1 MAAPTRSHPRDP
13 ASSTETRVG
22 EVLRRVRKRSGLSL
36 RALGART
43 GFSASFLSQLE
54 KGQVSPSIGSLERIA
69 GSLGVKLGDV
79 FGASQPARSSVV
91 RADARAAFTS
101 SWSRARVESLIASA
115 DATGFEAL
123 VVTMLP
129 GGSSGEHPAIRR
141 ATQFAYVLEG
151 RLTLLVDESRTEL
164 AAGDAMTIPRH
175 SPHRWQNERSEPA
188 RVLLVSKR
196 STGSARSS

>member
-1 MAAPTRSHPRDP
+1 MPAPKQAIP

-22 EVLRRVRKRSGLSL
+22 EVLKRLRQRSSLSL

-69 GSLGVKLGDV
+69 AALDVKLGDL
-79 FGASQPARSSVV
+79 FEASNTGPARIV

-101 SWSRARVESLIASA
+101 SWSRARVESLTAGG
-115 DATGFEAL
+115 DRHRGDLEAL
-123 VVTMLP
+123 VVTMAP
-129 GGSSGEHPAIRR
+129 GGTSGEHPAIRR

-151 RLTLLVDESRTEL
+151 RLTLLVSETRAEL
-164 AAGDAMTIPRH
+164 GAGDAVTIPRR
-175 SPHRWQNERSEPA
+175 SPHRWQNEGVEPA
-188 RVLLVSKR
+188 RVLLVSRKSSAPAPR
-196 STGSARSS
+196 S